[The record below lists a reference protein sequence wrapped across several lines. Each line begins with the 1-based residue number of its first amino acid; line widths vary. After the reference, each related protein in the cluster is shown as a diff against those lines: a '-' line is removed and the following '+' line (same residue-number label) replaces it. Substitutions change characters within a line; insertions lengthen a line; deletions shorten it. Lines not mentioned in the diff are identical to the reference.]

1 MLSGKPVFK
10 GLFIA
15 VFPLLL
21 AGCASPA
28 VQVAS
33 WVVDGILYV
42 TTGKSAPDHAI
53 SIAMKKDCAMWRVIK
68 GIEVCSDIAP
78 AENDDILV
86 AMGDDEI
93 LSQDDLDA
101 LAERLSAIETAA
113 GGEMASESSQTP
125 EYRGVQTANLSFGR
139 TVLSPRKKHYDSSA
153 GAVAA
158 ATDTAV
164 AEADEGSSA
173 QVATRPADDVQ
184 GDGES
189 PSIIAIMSSGR
200 PVTFADKFIRSPRK
214 RNRFMLSSVPARQPF
229 GRPVRTDY
237 SQLSE
242 SVPEPAVTSVSER
255 AKLQAV
261 STSPRDFSNGG
272 SRQLAALS
280 MADDS
285 LFSVTGITKKTP
297 AVSSKISTVVPAIK
311 PVPGT
316 SSRHLVLG
324 SFRNR
329 LNADAFSKQLG
340 AFKAFVA
347 TVQLPSGTY
356 YRVLAGPSSGESL
369 EGLKS
374 RYIQATGAES
384 WVVTLSQPM
393 PSKTAVLR

>member
-1 MLSGKPVFK
+1 MLSGKLVLR

-15 VFPLLL
+15 LFPLLIT
-21 AGCASPA
+21 GCTTPA
-28 VQVAS
+28 IHQIAS
-33 WVVDGILYV
+33 WVADGLLYV
-42 TTGKSAPDHAI
+42 TTGKGTSDHVI
-53 SIAMKKDCAMWRVIK
+53 SIAMQKDCAMWRVIK
-68 GIEVCSDIAP
+68 GMDICFDRAP
-78 AENDDILV
+78 AGNDDIMVVMSEDGTL
-86 AMGDDEI
+86 A
-93 LSQDDLDA
+93 QNDLDA
-101 LAERLSAIETAA
+101 IAGQLSAIETAA
-113 GGEMASESSQTP
+113 DGEVAP
-125 EYRGVQTANLSFGR
+125 EYRGVMTANLSFGKM
-139 TVLSPRKKHYDSSA
+139 VLSPRKKRYELSA
-153 GAVAA
+153 GIADTE
-158 ATDTAV
+158 TDTATARV
-164 AEADEGSSA
+164 VGSLSTR
-173 QVATRPADDVQ
+173 VATAAADSIQEDGVSPIIPATM
-184 GDGES
+184 
-189 PSIIAIMSSGR
+189 PFGR

-237 SQLSE
+237 SQLPE
-242 SVPEPAVTSVSER
+242 PVPGPAVTSVPER

-261 STSPRDFSNGG
+261 STSPRDFSNGRL
-272 SRQLAALS
+272 RQLAALS

-316 SSRHLVLG
+316 SSRYLVLG

-347 TVQLPSGTY
+347 TIQLPSGTY

>member
-1 MLSGKPVFK
+1 
-10 GLFIA
+10 
-15 VFPLLL
+15 
-21 AGCASPA
+21 
-28 VQVAS
+28 
-33 WVVDGILYV
+33 
-42 TTGKSAPDHAI
+42 
-53 SIAMKKDCAMWRVIK
+53 
-68 GIEVCSDIAP
+68 
-78 AENDDILV
+78 
-86 AMGDDEI
+86 
-93 LSQDDLDA
+93 
-101 LAERLSAIETAA
+101 
-113 GGEMASESSQTP
+113 
-125 EYRGVQTANLSFGR
+125 LSFGKM
-139 TVLSPRKKHYDSSA
+139 VLSPRKKRYELSA
-153 GAVAA
+153 GIADTE
-158 ATDTAV
+158 TDTATARV
-164 AEADEGSSA
+164 VGSLSTR
-173 QVATRPADDVQ
+173 VATAAADSIQEDGVSPIIPATM
-184 GDGES
+184 
-189 PSIIAIMSSGR
+189 PFGR

-237 SQLSE
+237 SQLPE
-242 SVPEPAVTSVSER
+242 PVPGPAVTSVPER

-261 STSPRDFSNGG
+261 STSPRDFSNGR
-272 SRQLAALS
+272 SHQLAALS

-316 SSRHLVLG
+316 SSRYLVLG

-356 YRVLAGPSSGESL
+356 YRVLAGPSSSGESL

>member
-1 MLSGKPVFK
+1 
-10 GLFIA
+10 
-15 VFPLLL
+15 
-21 AGCASPA
+21 
-28 VQVAS
+28 
-33 WVVDGILYV
+33 
-42 TTGKSAPDHAI
+42 
-53 SIAMKKDCAMWRVIK
+53 
-68 GIEVCSDIAP
+68 
-78 AENDDILV
+78 
-86 AMGDDEI
+86 
-93 LSQDDLDA
+93 
-101 LAERLSAIETAA
+101 
-113 GGEMASESSQTP
+113 
-125 EYRGVQTANLSFGR
+125 
-139 TVLSPRKKHYDSSA
+139 
-153 GAVAA
+153 
-158 ATDTAV
+158 
-164 AEADEGSSA
+164 
-173 QVATRPADDVQ
+173 
-184 GDGES
+184 
-189 PSIIAIMSSGR
+189 
-200 PVTFADKFIRSPRK
+200 
-214 RNRFMLSSVPARQPF
+214 MLSSVPARQPF

-329 LNADAFSKQLG
+329 LNADAFSKQRG

-393 PSKTAVLR
+393 PFKTAVLR

>member
-1 MLSGKPVFK
+1 MLLSGKLVLK

-15 VFPLLL
+15 LFPLLI
-21 AGCASPA
+21 AGCAPPA
-28 VQVAS
+28 VHQIAS
-33 WVVDGILYV
+33 WVADGLLYV
-42 TTGKSAPDHAI
+42 TTGKGTSDHVI
-53 SIAMKKDCAMWRVIK
+53 SIAMQKDCAMWRVIS
-68 GIEVCSDIAP
+68 GMEICFDHAP
-78 AENDDILV
+78 AENDDIMV
-86 AMGDDEI
+86 AMGEDGT
-93 LSQDDLDA
+93 LAQDDLGA
-101 LAERLSAIETAA
+101 IAEQLSMIETAA
-113 GGEMASESSQTP
+113 ADNIQED
-125 EYRGVQTANLSFGR
+125 GVSPIIPATMSF
-139 TVLSPRKKHYDSSA
+139 
-153 GAVAA
+153 
-158 ATDTAV
+158 
-164 AEADEGSSA
+164 
-173 QVATRPADDVQ
+173 
-184 GDGES
+184 
-189 PSIIAIMSSGR
+189 GR

-214 RNRFMLSSVPARQPF
+214 RNRFMLSSVMARQPF

-242 SVPEPAVTSVSER
+242 PVPEPAVTSVPER

-261 STSPRDFSNGG
+261 STPPRDFSNGR

-297 AVSSKISTVVPAIK
+297 ASSKISTVVPAIK
-311 PVPGT
+311 RGPGT

-356 YRVLAGPSSGESL
+356 YRVLAGPPSGESL

-393 PSKTAVLR
+393 PSKPAVLR

>member
-1 MLSGKPVFK
+1 MLSGKLVLR

-15 VFPLLL
+15 LFPLLI
-21 AGCASPA
+21 AGCAPPA
-28 VQVAS
+28 LHQIAS
-33 WVVDGILYV
+33 WVADGLLYA
-42 TTGKSAPDHAI
+42 TTGKGTSDHVI
-53 SIAMKKDCAMWRVIK
+53 SIAMQKDCAMWRVIR
-68 GIEVCSDIAP
+68 GMEICIDRAP
-78 AENDDILV
+78 AENDAIMV
-86 AMGDDEI
+86 VMGEDGT
-93 LSQDDLDA
+93 LAQDDLDA
-101 LAERLSAIETAA
+101 IAGQLSAIETAA
-113 GGEMASESSQTP
+113 DGEVAP
-125 EYRGVQTANLSFGR
+125 EYRGVMTANLSFGKM
-139 TVLSPRKKHYDSSA
+139 VLSPRKKRYELSA
-153 GAVAA
+153 GIADTE
-158 ATDTAV
+158 TDTATARV
-164 AEADEGSSA
+164 VGSLSTR
-173 QVATRPADDVQ
+173 VATAAADNIQEDSVSPIIPAT
-184 GDGES
+184 
-189 PSIIAIMSSGR
+189 MSFGR